1 MLPAF
6 KGRINRKTF
15 FMGNIAGLMVLGF
28 AGLIYIVPLAII
40 DIVVNKSTVSPVF
53 KILYALFLIP
63 AIFYFFYF
71 SVLFVK
77 RMHDIGFP
85 GLLLLWTFIILE
97 GVARVADIWMLNIA
111 GFVILL
117 AVCFLPGQRGRNNFG
132 PKPGKKFKT
141 DDIVVR
147 F

>member
-1 MLPAF
+1 
-6 KGRINRKTF
+6 
-15 FMGNIAGLMVLGF
+15 MGNIVGLSALGF
-28 AGLIYIVPLAII
+28 AGLLYIVPLAII
-40 DIVVNKSTVSPVF
+40 DIIVSGSNVSPVF
-53 KILYALFLIP
+53 KALYMLFIVP

-85 GLLLLWTFIILE
+85 GLLILGFIIILE
-97 GVARVADIWMLNIA
+97 LIARIVDIQILNIA

-117 AVCFLPGQRGRNNFG
+117 GVSALPGQKNRNSFG
-132 PKPGKKFKT
+132 QRPQKKFKT
-141 DDIVVR
+141 ADIVVR

>member
-15 FMGNIAGLMVLGF
+15 FLGNIVGLAVLGF
-28 AGLIYIVPLAII
+28 AGLIYIVPLALI
-40 DIVVNKSTVSPVF
+40 DIIVNGSNVSPVF
-53 KILYALFLIP
+53 KALYALFIIP
-63 AIFYFFYF
+63 ALFYFFYF

-85 GLLLLWTFIILE
+85 GLLILWTFIIVE
-97 GVARVADIWMLNIA
+97 VVARVADIWMLNIA

-117 AVCFLPGQRGRNNFG
+117 AVCFLPGQRRRNNFG
-132 PKPGKKFKT
+132 PHPGKKFKT
-141 DDIVVR
+141 SDIVVR